1 MFPCRP
7 LWHLWVTGSGWGLYE
22 HGDLACSCG
31 HMLIVRHDM
40 RQTFV
45 WLSCAVRWLWDVL
58 ILGGHGPG
66 QVGYLVEQEA
76 SIYLEDRLQIYAGQ
90 IASLSEY
97 KIVCSLTVIET

>member
-1 MFPCRP
+1 M
-7 LWHLWVTGSGWGLYE
+7 G
-22 HGDLACSCG
+22 
-31 HMLIVRHDM
+31 
-40 RQTFV
+40 Q
-45 WLSCAVRWLWDVL
+45 
-58 ILGGHGPG
+58 G